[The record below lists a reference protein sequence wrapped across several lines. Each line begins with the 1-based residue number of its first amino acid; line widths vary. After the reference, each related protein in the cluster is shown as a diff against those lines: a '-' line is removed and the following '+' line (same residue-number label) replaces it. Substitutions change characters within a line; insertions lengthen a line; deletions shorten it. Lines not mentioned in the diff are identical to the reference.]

1 MAFKDLKPNDPL
13 ARKRFKD
20 RDPNDPPKFAKA
32 ADQRKTSRQQRR
44 ENDLIILR
52 EFRLQ
57 CNRILPVKESRYK
70 KERRL
75 VDAAIRCGFTR
86 QRAVAMARNE
96 LKKSSPMSWPI
107 KKTATQE
114 RPLPLDTR
122 DGGFSNVT
130 GVADPTDEEFSL
142 KAADGNASTATV
154 KVRTQQIKF
163 RREVITRYGEQ
174 CAVCDI
180 EVPELLNAAHICDK
194 RNQGADDARNGL
206 VLCVNHHA
214 AFDALL
220 FGIEPET
227 LDIATRPNGPSLKML
242 GVKLDRLRVVR
253 NKPADEALR
262 WAWKRWKESF

>member
-1 MAFKDLKPNDPL
+1 MAFKDRRPGN
-13 ARKRFKD
+13 
-20 RDPNDPPKFAKA
+20 PPKFAKA
-32 ADQRKTSRQQRR
+32 ADQRKTSRQQGYQRQ
-44 ENDLIILR
+44 NDLKLLSA
-52 EFRLQ
+52 FRRHSAL
-57 CNRILPVKESRYK
+57 ILPLKESRYE
-70 KERRL
+70 KERQL
-75 VDAAIRCGFTR
+75 IDAAMRLGFTR
-86 QRAVAMARNE
+86 QRAVGLARNE
-96 LKKSSPMSWPI
+96 LKKNSPMLWPV

-122 DGGFSNVT
+122 EGSFSHVT
-130 GVADPTDEEFSL
+130 GVADPTDEDFSL
-142 KAADGNASTATV
+142 KAADEIASTASV
-154 KVRTQQIKF
+154 KVRTQQTKF

-194 RNQGADDARNGL
+194 RNQGADDPRNGL

-227 LDIATRPNGPSLKML
+227 LDVATRPNGPSLKML
-242 GVKLDRLRVVR
+242 GVKLGRLRVIQ

-262 WAWKRWKESF
+262 WAWKRWQESF